1 MNLRRRANDDRT
13 ESIIKELNQTNRRFD
28 ALRLKHNEL
37 LEALGVHDGATA
49 GKATPSPKKAG
60 EDGDG
65 DSDDGEGTRQR
76 PRLRDIIDSCFAQ
89 SETNE

>member
-1 MNLRRRANDDRT
+1 MTSTNDD
-13 ESIIKELNQTNRRFD
+13 
-28 ALRLKHNEL
+28 
-37 LEALGVHDGATA
+37 GVEG
-49 GKATPSPKKAG
+49 
-60 EDGDG
+60 DGDG